1 MATHIEKDPRRDKP
15 ADIFCP
21 IGYTIDIISK
31 RWTLYII
38 RELERGPKFFNEFLK
53 ALSWGL
59 TPKILSA
66 RLKELV
72 AEKIVNKKVHKTI
85 PARVEYSL
93 TERGKEFI
101 DAFKPI
107 EKWSKKWNVIEY

>member
-1 MATHIEKDPRRDKP
+1 MATYIDKDSRDTP
-15 ADIFCP
+15 EDIFCP

-38 RELERGPKFFNEFLK
+38 RELASKPKHFNELLK
-53 ALSWGL
+53 SLSWGL

-72 AEKIVNKKVHKTI
+72 KEDIVSKKVHYTI
-85 PARVEYSL
+85 PVRVEYSL
-93 TERGKEFI
+93 TKRGMEFI
-101 DAFKPI
+101 GTFKPI
-107 EKWSKKWNVIEY
+107 ERWSKKWNVIKK

>member
-1 MATHIEKDPRRDKP
+1 MATHIEEDKSGRP

-31 RWTLYII
+31 KWSLYII
-38 RELERGPKFFNEFLK
+38 RELTEGPKFFNQFLK
-53 ALSWGL
+53 AINWGL

-72 AEKIVNKKVHKTI
+72 KENIIKKKVYSNKI
-85 PARVEYSL
+85 PVKVEYSL
-93 TERGKEFI
+93 TKRGKEFI
-101 DAFKPI
+101 TAFKPI
-107 EKWSKKWNVIEY
+107 EKWSKKWNVIK

>member
-1 MATHIEKDPRRDKP
+1 MATHIEKDKSGRP

-31 RWTLYII
+31 RWALYII
-38 RELERGPKFFNEFLK
+38 RELSDKPKFFNEILK
-53 ALSWGL
+53 SLSWGL

-72 AEKIVNKKVHKTI
+72 KEKIVSKKIHKTI
-85 PARVEYSL
+85 PVKVEYSL
-93 TERGKEFI
+93 TKRGKEFI
-101 DAFKPI
+101 TAFKPI
-107 EKWSKKWNVIEY
+107 EKWSKKWNVIK